1 MDERKK
7 REIYGGDEERETYM
21 PYIIKLNQLKKL
33 LGFIIRIIIQ
43 NLCLLHI
50 QRRWTKVEI

>member
-21 PYIIKLNQLKKL
+21 PSIIKLNQLKKTVR
-33 LGFIIRIIIQ
+33 FY
-43 NLCLLHI
+43 NKDYN
-50 QRRWTKVEI
+50 TEFMSPPYSKKMD